1 MSKFFVMGGSD
12 YYPAPVSDA
21 IGLFDSIDECLGAIL
36 DIENETDE
44 REDAHEYYV
53 IFSEGM
59 KTPYAFWGYHCY
71 LNEVLIAASKLI
83 TIDAYREGGTLEVLD
98 NE

>member
-1 MSKFFVMGGSD
+1 MNKLFVMGGCD

-21 IGLFDSIDECLGAIL
+21 IGFFDSVDDCLSAIL
-36 DIENETDE
+36 DIENETNE
-44 REDAHEYYV
+44 LEDAREYYV

-71 LNEVLIAASKLI
+71 LNEALIADSKLI
-83 TIDAYREGGTLEVLD
+83 TIDAYREGGKLEVID